1 MCDMKNY
8 TANGDRGLGGQRRIG
23 FAFLAHVGSRPAMW
37 TSDYFIC
44 SRLSPSHVHGIGRCI
59 HVRVS
64 VHNISLSCKY
74 ALDSISRVLVS
85 VGGVSCADDKTKRF
99 SYIPG
104 NIEDRKIV
112 RSTRTKKKLKEKGEE
127 KLYVETRWGKD
138 RENGCMY

>member
-1 MCDMKNY
+1 MCDIKNY

-23 FAFLAHVGSRPAMW
+23 FAFLVHVGSRPAMW

-44 SRLSPSHVHGIGRCI
+44 SRLSLSHVHGIGGYI

-64 VHNISLSCKY
+64 VHNISLSYKYMY

-112 RSTRTKKKLKEKGEE
+112 RSTRTKKKLK
-127 KLYVETRWGKD
+127 
-138 RENGCMY
+138 